1 MKRALVGVAL
11 GLVVS
16 GAIAGCD
23 GGQDGPQ
30 GLPTGP
36 SLQTPVPNQPG
47 DPAPTVIPMPPE
59 EPGTMPPGDEG
70 GPSTLIPT
78 VQP

>member
-1 MKRALVGVAL
+1 MKRALAGLAL
-11 GLVVS
+11 ALVMPA
-16 GAIAGCD
+16 AIAACD
-23 GGQDGPQ
+23 DAQDGPQ

-47 DPAPTVIPMPPE
+47 DPPPTVIPMPPE

-70 GPSTLIPT
+70 GPSTLVPT

>member
-1 MKRALVGVAL
+1 MKRAVA
-11 GLVVS
+11 GL
-16 GAIAGCD
+16 ALALALAGGLAACD
-23 GGQDGPQ
+23 DEQEGPQ

-36 SLQTPVPNQPG
+36 ILQTPVPVDPG
-47 DPAPTVIPMPPE
+47 DPAPSVIPMPPE

-70 GPSTLIPT
+70 GPETLIPT